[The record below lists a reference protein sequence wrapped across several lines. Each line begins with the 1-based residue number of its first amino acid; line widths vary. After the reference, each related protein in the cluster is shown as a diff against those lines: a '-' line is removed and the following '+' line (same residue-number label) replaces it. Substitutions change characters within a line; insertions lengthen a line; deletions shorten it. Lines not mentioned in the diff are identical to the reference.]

1 MTSQVTFRLF
11 STKLPG
17 SKPLKDWPQAKDSFE
32 DIAYDED
39 TNTASLKEGTRFD
52 PNLKTIVTAHGNG
65 GGIEIDLQ
73 FWKYYSEVA
82 EKTEHFNI
90 IGKYLQLLSELRS
103 ELLHLFLLQKF

>member
-1 MTSQVTFRLF
+1 MTKQVTFRLF

-17 SKPLKDWPQAKDSFE
+17 SLPLKDWPQALDSFE

-39 TNTASLKEGTRFD
+39 TNTASLIEGTRFD

-65 GGIEIDLQ
+65 GGIAIDLQ

-82 EKTEHFNI
+82 DKKEHFNI
-90 IGKYLQLLSELRS
+90 IGIFNFYLN
-103 ELLHLFLLQKF
+103 